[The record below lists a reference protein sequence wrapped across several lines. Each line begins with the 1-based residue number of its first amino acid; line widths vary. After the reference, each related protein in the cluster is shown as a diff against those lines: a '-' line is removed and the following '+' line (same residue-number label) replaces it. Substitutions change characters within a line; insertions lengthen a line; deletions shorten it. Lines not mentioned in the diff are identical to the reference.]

1 MARWLQDVETG
12 EFYPADSLNPN
23 DYEVVPSE
31 QPQQS
36 TPEYQ
41 FPEWFTNMPIVGSVP
56 ARALGSINRGTA
68 GLGRMLGEGISN
80 IPGYEDNA
88 ILRGASS
95 LDKQA
100 EDLVNQA
107 RADSGAEPGS
117 FQDMAA
123 GVGGEI
129 LATAPALAGSIGLQG
144 LKAAAAA
151 PSLLQRLYMAAAPAV
166 LPSGSKYDMLRDEG
180 VSPGDAALATG
191 ESLAANTA
199 LNLFDVASFLKPG
212 SFTKRIAPMMGVG
225 AATNAAGAY
234 TDALIDKGAGAAQ
247 TPEEFF
253 TNLGMGAAT
262 GAGTGAVMSML
273 RPRSRSANAPESNV
287 DPLASFVDDSA
298 APQETLML
306 PPPPEP
312 PAPPPAPPEG
322 PRALPDPLYTNQ
334 GYQQGDNFAFRDY
347 YSIPPAV
354 IEPRLPLSMV
364 PQPLDN
370 FRFYTDLL
378 SQDAPVVPESQ
389 ALLDYRAPRSEMP
402 GWDLLPGY
410 QRGDNFQFAPGGNL
424 SAVVED
430 PRSPLSMSPETLYG
444 FIYSGP
450 DGSPAPI
457 GKAARPALEWDGKT
471 KADVAEADAQVA
483 ANPVQ
488 KVGEGDSFPTAPKA
502 PAQQSRPPSLL
513 MGDQLGNAPM
523 ENVPVYSS
531 DDIVQLARNV
541 VQREVPVASLKLSTD
556 VPQWKEGADPKTGET
571 YKIQGKPSRNDIGQV
586 QVWERLNGDLEV
598 ISGRHRLAYYNRLGL
613 KTIPAQIHREADG
626 FTKEMANTLDRELN
640 IRDGRGTLKDFAEY
654 FKAQRAFMTE
664 EVAAE
669 RGLFNN
675 ANAETRMGF
684 NIGAKSTDNLW
695 AGWKKGDIKPEQAS
709 LIAEMAPNDADLQQ
723 VGIGLA
729 LGGDPVPVIREAL
742 KGYIELKPVMAKA
755 SEQGE
760 MFRMDTTLQKIL
772 REEAVV
778 ALDLQRGLADYRRA
792 VESAAKNPEAA
803 QAGGL
808 GFEATPKAILERS
821 NQLKIEQSRLEDWRR
836 FPDLAEIVKSEAIR
850 RVETNETDGR
860 RIAQKIADKYAR
872 PVSTEEVLGPTPG
885 KKKGKTRKVRG
896 VEIDPE
902 AARIENPFFWL
913 REYLDKRKGNLPD
926 YQDLSESNKRYGGT
940 YGSSIEWMD
949 TTYEK
954 NPEARNFINAY
965 WQMPQMRNAIV
976 HDAKLT
982 LDPYFGLSDQDRVAV
997 DDYLSKARV
1006 YTSKKNPAYQ
1016 ITLKSAM
1023 DNKLSQQQAEAAVAV
1038 NRWSKDMLGQ
1048 LEQDALEAVD
1058 HQAYLETQK
1067 AQTDPRRKAIETI
1080 RRKKSDEIKAR
1091 FDELRAANYVP
1102 FNRFGE
1108 HYLNVFDADGKLTHR
1123 MQFENKTDPNYTAA
1137 VKHYEAIAKANGG
1150 KIEYGRQAPSRL
1162 VQNDQVGT
1170 DILAA
1175 IGQDDSG
1182 IEVQGFHKHLLKA
1195 DLIPGFELD
1204 LSRGI
1209 SEYTVGAAN
1218 LLSMRRA
1225 KRVAERE
1232 LATSLRGND
1241 KNNLANKLRLWAGN
1255 FENKDSGLFQ
1265 LINKAANVSY
1275 IGGNLRT
1282 PTADMLGRIQLQY
1295 PLLAKYLPGLE
1306 PEKVWGKGI
1315 ATEMKWWFSDAA
1327 SFAKQYPDLAQGIA
1341 QAQRKGIIPTNIY
1354 KTFLRRSKG
1363 RAKGAARMLDTVH
1376 DLYFGLKEISER
1388 STDLGGFILGW
1399 ETFNRMPEQT
1409 RAGLDQQTFAENFV
1423 RESRAVPTQGE
1434 LPPNPAFKSELGR
1447 LATKYRMYQVKILKS
1462 LTQANRGQWA
1472 RYLMATGFTTGLMGL
1487 PLMRDSISLGQ
1498 FFGYEPEDKMREIGA
1513 GKSALYGPLS
1523 TATGIAFHGSAGF
1536 GEVFPGSGQNMLS
1549 KFALGIAG
1557 APAEEFMRMKNYAER
1572 GQYTKAAA
1580 SVPFMPNPVRNVLT
1594 GSDWMNRGVVTL
1606 GGDAIIPRDQVTMR
1620 DVLKKM
1626 AGYQPLAVSDGM
1638 AINTRER
1645 RAEAKAKDNQFFNQ
1659 RIGEAEGLEDYAT
1672 AAELRNEAASKGIRL
1687 DLNSIQRYRRAIRGE
1702 ARRPSRR
1709 AAEEVS
1715 RVRDLWK

>member
-41 FPEWFTNMPIVGSVP
+41 FPEWFTNMPVVGSVP

-123 GVGGEI
+123 GVAGEI
-129 LATAPALAGSIGLQG
+129 LATAPVLAGSIGLQG

-180 VSPGDAALATG
+180 VSPGDAALASG
-191 ESLAANTA
+191 QSLATNAA

-347 YSIPPAV
+347 YSTPPAV
-354 IEPRLPLSMV
+354 IESRSPLSMV

-389 ALLDYRAPRSEMP
+389 ALLDYQPPMSEMP

-424 SAVVED
+424 PAVVEA
-430 PRSPLSMSPETLYG
+430 PRSPLSMYPETLDG
-444 FIYSGP
+444 FTYRGL
-450 DGSPAPI
+450 DGSSAPI

-502 PAQQSRPPSLL
+502 PAQQSRPQSLL
-513 MGDQLGNAPM
+513 LGDSAPTGGTVD
-523 ENVPVYSS
+523 VPVYSTQ
-531 DDIVQLARNV
+531 DVQAIARNAAV
-541 VQREVPVASLKLSTD
+541 VEAPLNKIKLSQD
-556 VPQWKEGADPKTGET
+556 IPQWKSGANENGVT
-571 YKIQGKPSRNDIGQV
+571 YELQGPVSRQDVGPV
-586 QVWERLNGDLEV
+586 QIMERLNGDLEV
-598 ISGRHRLAYYNRLGL
+598 FSGRHRTDKFRRDGQA
-613 KTIPAQIHREADG
+613 TIPAQIYREADG
-626 FTKEMANTLDRELN
+626 FTVEMAKTLDRELN
-640 IRDGRGTLKDFAEY
+640 IRDGKGSLDDFAEF
-654 FKAQRAFMTE
+654 FKAQKSFLTDKI
-664 EVAAE
+664 AAE
-669 RGLFNN
+669 RGLLNDPKGV
-675 ANAETRMGF
+675 MGY
-684 NIGAKSTDNLW
+684 NLGTKATPNLW
-695 AGWKKGDIKPEQAS
+695 AGWKNGDIKPEYAS
-709 LIAEMAPNDADLQQ
+709 LIAETVPNDEKLQQ
-723 VGIGLA
+723 NGIKLA
-729 LGGDPVPVIREAL
+729 LQKEPLKVIKNALEGYRDFEPFDAIAGDQTGFPFEEGL
-742 KGYIELKPVMAKA
+742 LEKLM
-755 SEQGE
+755 
-760 MFRMDTTLQKIL
+760 L
-772 REEAVV
+772 EEARV
-778 ALDLQRGLADYRRA
+778 AVDLQRGLADYRRA

-803 QAGGL
+803 QAGGI
-808 GFEATPKAILERS
+808 GFEADPKAILQRS
-821 NQLKIEQSRLEDWRR
+821 NQLKGEQMRLEKWRL
-836 FPDLAEIVKSEAIR
+836 FPDLKELVKTEALR
-850 RVETNETDGR
+850 RVKTGESDGR
-860 RIAQKIADKYAR
+860 SIAQKIAEKYGR
-872 PVSTEEVLGPTPG
+872 PVSTEEVLGPIPG
-885 KKKGKTRKVRG
+885 KKKAKTRKVAG
-896 VEIDPE
+896 VEVNTQRG
-902 AARIENPFFWL
+902 AVENPFTWL

-1067 AQTDPRRKAIETI
+1067 AQTDPRRKAIETV

-1108 HYLNVFDADGKLTHR
+1108 HYLNVFDADGNLTHR

-1232 LATSLRGND
+1232 LATSLKGND

-1295 PLLAKYLPGLE
+1295 PLLAKYLHGLE

-1498 FFGYEPEDKMREIGA
+1498 FFGYEPEDKMREKGA
-1513 GKSALYGPLS
+1513 GRKALYGPAS
-1523 TATGIAFHGSAGF
+1523 AITGIDFSGSAGF

-1572 GQYTKAAA
+1572 GQYAKAAA

-1626 AGYQPLAVSDGM
+1626 AGYQPLAVKEGM
-1638 AINTRER
+1638 AANTREK

>member
-1 MARWLQDVETG
+1 MARWLQDVDTG
-12 EFYPADSLNPN
+12 EFYPADSLNPD
-23 DYEVVPSE
+23 DYEIVQPQ

-36 TPEYQ
+36 APEYT
-41 FPEWFTNMPIVGSVP
+41 FPEWFTDMPIVGSVP

-68 GLGRMLGEGISN
+68 GLGRLLGEGISN

-88 ILRGASS
+88 VLRGSS
-95 LDKQA
+95 TLNKQA
-100 EDLVNQA
+100 EDLINQA
-107 RADSGAEPGS
+107 RQDSGAEPGS

-129 LATAPALAGSIGLQG
+129 LATAPVLAGTIGLQG

-151 PSLLQRLYMAAAPAV
+151 PSLLQRLYMAGAPAV
-166 LPSGSKYDMLRDEG
+166 IPSGSKYSTLRDEG

-191 ESLAANTA
+191 ESFAANTG

-212 SFTKRIAPMMGVG
+212 SFAKRIGPMMGVG

-234 TDALIDKGAGAAQ
+234 TDALIDKSAGAPQ
-247 TPEEFF
+247 TPEQFF

-273 RPRSRSANAPESNV
+273 RPRSASPNAADNNV
-287 DPLASFVDDSA
+287 DPLASFVDESA
-298 APQETLML
+298 APQQTLML

-312 PAPPPAPPEG
+312 PAPPPSAPEG
-322 PRALPDPLYTNQ
+322 PRALPDPLYERYN
-334 GYQQGDNFAFRDY
+334 QGDNFAFRDY
-347 YSIPPAV
+347 YALPPAEIV
-354 IEPRLPLSMV
+354 PRSPLSMV
-364 PQPLDN
+364 PEPIPN

-378 SQDAPVVPESQ
+378 GQDFPVQPESQ
-389 ALLDYRAPRSEMP
+389 LLLDYQPPQSAMP
-402 GWDLLPGY
+402 GWDLIPGY
-410 QRGDNFQFAPGGNL
+410 KRGEGFQFASSGNL
-424 SAVVED
+424 PAEIK
-430 PRSPLSMSPETLYG
+430 PRSPLSMYPPTIDG
-444 FIYSGP
+444 FAYRDLSGV
-450 DGSPAPI
+450 DSPI
-457 GKAARPALEWDGKT
+457 GKTPRLALGWDGKT
-471 KADVAEADAQVA
+471 KAEVVQADAQVA

-488 KVGEGDSFPTAPKA
+488 KMDGDTLFPSAPSA
-502 PAQQSRPPSLL
+502 PTQQSRPPSLL
-513 MGDQLGNAPM
+513 MGDQFGNAQM
-523 ENVPVYSS
+523 ESVPVYSS
-531 DDIVQLARNV
+531 DDVVKLASNV
-541 VQREVPVASLKLSTD
+541 IQREVPVANLKLSAD

-571 YKIQGKPSRNDIGQV
+571 YKIQGEPSRSDIGQV

-664 EVAAE
+664 EVAAQ

-808 GFEATPKAILERS
+808 GFEATPKAILDRS
-821 NQLKIEQSRLEDWRR
+821 NQLKSEQARLEDWRR

-872 PVSTEEVLGPTPG
+872 PVSTEEVLGPIPG
-885 KKKGKTRKVRG
+885 KKKGKTRKVAG
-896 VEIDPE
+896 VEVNTE
-902 AARIENPFFWL
+902 AGRVESPFTWIK
-913 REYLDKRKGNLPD
+913 EYLDKRNGNLPD
-926 YQDLSESNKRYGGT
+926 YQDLSESNKKYGGV
-940 YGSSIEWMD
+940 YGSSLEWMD
-949 TTYEK
+949 TTYQK

-965 WQMPQMRNAIV
+965 WQMPQMRNAMV

-982 LDPYFGLSDQDRVAV
+982 LDPYLALSDQDRVAV

-1006 YTSKKNPAYQ
+1006 YTAKKNPSYQ
-1016 ITLKSAM
+1016 ITEKTAM
-1023 DNKLSQQQAEAAVAV
+1023 DNRLSPQQAQAAVAV
-1038 NRWSKDMLGQ
+1038 NKWSKDMLLQ

-1080 RRKKSDEIKAR
+1080 RKNKSTEIKAR

-1108 HYLNVFDADGKLTHR
+1108 HYLNVFDAEGNLTHR
-1123 MQFENKTDPNYTAA
+1123 MQFESKSDPNYTKA
-1137 VKHYEAIAKANGG
+1137 VKHYQQIAKTNGG
-1150 KIEYGRQAPSRL
+1150 KVEYGRQAPSRL

-1182 IEVQGFHKHLLKA
+1182 VEVQGFHKHLLKA

-1204 LSRGI
+1204 LSRGV

-1225 KRVAERE
+1225 KRIAERE
-1232 LATSLRGND
+1232 LATSLSGND

-1265 LINKAANVSY
+1265 FVNKAANVSY

-1295 PLLAKYLPGLE
+1295 PLLAKYLPGFE

-1327 SFAKQYPDLAQGIA
+1327 SFAKQHPDLAQGIA

-1363 RAKGAARMLDTVH
+1363 RAKGAARALDTVH

-1399 ETFNRMPEQT
+1399 EAFNRMPEQT

-1498 FFGYEPEDKMREIGA
+1498 FFGYEPEDKMREMGA
-1513 GKSALYGPLS
+1513 GRKALYGPAS
-1523 TATGIAFHGSAGF
+1523 AMTGIDFSGSAGF

-1580 SVPFMPNPVRNVLT
+1580 SVPLMPNPIRNVLT

-1606 GGDAIIPRDQVTMR
+1606 GGDAVIPRDQVTMR

-1626 AGYQPLAVSDGM
+1626 AGYQPLAVKEGM
-1638 AINTRER
+1638 AANTRER
-1645 RAEAKAKDNQFFNQ
+1645 RAEAKAKDNEFFNQ
-1659 RIGEAEGLEDYAT
+1659 RIGEAEGLGDYAT
-1672 AAELRNEAASKGIRL
+1672 AVELRNEAARKGIRL
-1687 DLNSIQRYRRAIRGE
+1687 DLNSIVRYSRSIQGE
-1702 ARRPSRR
+1702 KRRPSRR

-1715 RVRDLWK
+1715 KVRDLWK